1 MTKSNC
7 VVCITTFNRVDCA
20 RINMEI
26 TKLNYTNQWP
36 IVHACSDKNYTQY
49 IEDILVPCEPKA
61 LQKGAFE
68 LLKQSVLVAH
78 EKYNPEFIIHL
89 EADTWLM
96 NQNIIEK
103 YIKILQERKD
113 SVIAASSWSFDK
125 TYKWKISNKPHKRLA
140 YLLSKITKTI
150 GLDWHIGWKK
160 TMATQFFILKNT
172 KEFRAMIN
180 EMPEPDPNGYLEKY
194 LFKKV
199 IQKFGKKSIVKMIER
214 EPVHP
219 SNREICEKM
228 ELYSQHFP
236 TNKLSKNSNN
246 LDVEGKK
253 ETLERYLHLKKGL
266 YMNKL
271 LESKNLDYYNEG
283 AKRY

>member
-7 VVCITTFNRVDCA
+7 VICITTFNRIDCA

-26 TKLNYTNQWP
+26 IKLNYTNQWP

-61 LQKGAFE
+61 LQKGALE
-68 LLKQSVLVAH
+68 LLKQSILAAH

-103 YIKILQERKD
+103 YIKILHERKD

-125 TYKWKISNKPHKRLA
+125 TYKWKISNKPHKRIF
-140 YLLSKITKTI
+140 YFLSIITKII
-150 GLDWHIGWKK
+150 GLDWHIGWKR

-180 EMPEPDPNGYLEKY
+180 EIPEPDPNGYLEKF

-199 IQKFGKKSIVKMIER
+199 IQKFGKKSIVKMNER

-219 SNREICEKM
+219 NNRVICEKM

-236 TNKLSKNSNN
+236 TNKLSKNSNI

-253 ETLERYLHLKKGL
+253 QTLERYLHLKKGL
-266 YMNKL
+266 HMNKL

-283 AKRY
+283 ARRY